1 MIQDYLLLIISSL
14 LSFFVGRYT
23 TKSKINL
30 ENYRL
35 QLKHVYS
42 LLANHFL
49 RYPKFSRY
57 SCACLKD
64 LLNEII
70 SKNIELCPE
79 VLLDMYAELQE
90 KSDLNIYNRIRVH
103 TNISFENLKSSIG
116 LPSQKISSRWKIM
129 SNKEKMFW
137 FSNHIIV
144 PFSLCF
150 IFFTISVYCLEIINI
165 LSNEMLENS
174 ISSFDFKIVT
184 FSLLIGTLVTLSIT
198 KKR

>member
-1 MIQDYLLLIISSL
+1 MIQDYLLLIISSF

-23 TKSKINL
+23 AKSKINL

-79 VLLDMYAELQE
+79 ILLDMYAELQE
-90 KSDLNIYNRIRVH
+90 KSDPNMYNRIRVH
-103 TNISFENLKSSIG
+103 TSVSFENLKSSIG

-129 SNKEKMFW
+129 SNKEKIYW
-137 FSNHIIV
+137 FSNRIIV
-144 PFSLCF
+144 PFFFVMLYLFHYFCILFRNNQHF
-150 IFFTISVYCLEIINI
+150 I
-165 LSNEMLENS
+165 
-174 ISSFDFKIVT
+174 
-184 FSLLIGTLVTLSIT
+184 
-198 KKR
+198 